1 MNRQNQIPNPLE
13 LIADFLAQVPQILE
27 DIQYIK
33 KTQQEILNRL
43 EDYEE
48 GRLGDYITEEK
59 AQKVLGKKKS
69 WFSNLRIFDKFP
81 FTKLGSTVW
90 YKKDDLL
97 QLLHNAYTK

>member
-1 MNRQNQIPNPLE
+1 MNRQNQPTNPLE
-13 LIADFLAQVPQILE
+13 LIANLLAQAPQILE
-27 DIQYIK
+27 GIQDIK
-33 KTQQEILNRL
+33 NTQQEILNRL
-43 EDYEE
+43 DDYEE
-48 GRLGDYITEEK
+48 GRLGDYVTEEK

-69 WFSNLRIFDKFP
+69 WFSNLRVFEKFP